1 MVRGSYA
8 AKHQLTIHHTKAEQ
22 REYRYIPG
30 NQPRRLECG
39 TSPQSLPSSG
49 QTLYP
54 MSAVVD
60 AADNYKL
67 HINHT
72 TLALRNPEYN
82 VCKQHL
88 MISYRWASD
97 SVQALLHPMVLTPTP
112 PPPIPLPKHV

>member
-30 NQPRRLECG
+30 NQARKLECG
-39 TSPQSLPSSG
+39 TGSESKLVSG
-49 QTLYP
+49 RILYP
-54 MSAVVD
+54 MSTVVD
-60 AADNYKL
+60 AADNYKM

-72 TLALRNPEYN
+72 TLAIENPEYN
-82 VCKQHL
+82 RYKQHL

-97 SVQALLHPMVLTPTP
+97 SVQALLHPMALTPTP